1 MTEIIKKTIGR
12 AGRRPKITKKR
23 ERKIGLPPGTPIFI
37 GRKKI
42 EKVRIFLIEYNEEF
56 YNEAEFQSATECFPI
71 KEKKTISWINI
82 TGLHDVSIL
91 EEVAKNFDLH
101 PLLLEDVL
109 NTDQRPKMDD
119 YDNHIYSVLKML
131 DFDDE
136 RQSIVI
142 EQVSLILGSNYVIS
156 FQEQPEDV
164 FDPVRDRIK
173 SKKGKIRSYG
183 ADHLFYALLDVII
196 DHYFTIL
203 EKLSDHIELLEEEVV
218 TDPTIRTLQA
228 IHMLKTNIIFLRK
241 AVWPLRELISLLE
254 RSGSKM
260 ITTNTQKYLR
270 DVYDH
275 TIQVIDT
282 VETLRDIVSGMLDI
296 YLSSLSNKMNEVMK
310 VLTIISTIVIPMTV
324 ISGIYG
330 MNFASMPELSWPLG
344 YPMALFFMLIIA
356 IVMITFFWRKN
367 WL

>member
-1 MTEIIKKTIGR
+1 MSGIFKKTMGISK
-12 AGRRPKITKKR
+12 RRPRITKKR
-23 ERKIGLPPGTPIFI
+23 ERKVGLPPGTPVFI

-42 EKVRIFLIEYNEEF
+42 EKVKIFRIEYNEEI
-56 YNEAEFQSATECFPI
+56 YDEAELPTPAECFPFKDKPI
-71 KEKKTISWINI
+71 VTWVNI
-82 TGLHDVSIL
+82 TGLHDISIL
-91 EEVAKNFDLH
+91 ENLGKNYDLH
-101 PLLLEDVL
+101 PLLLEDIL

-119 YDNHIYSVLKML
+119 YEKYIYSVLKML
-131 DFDDE
+131 DFDDQ
-136 RQSIVI
+136 RQSIII
-142 EQVSLILGSNYVIS
+142 EQVSLIVGSNYVIS
-156 FQEQPEDV
+156 FQEKPEDI

-173 SKKGKIRSYG
+173 NKKGKIRSYG
-183 ADHLFYALLDVII
+183 ADHLFYALIDVII
-196 DHYFTIL
+196 DHYFIIL
-203 EKLSDHIELLEEEVV
+203 EKLSDKIELLEEEVV
-218 TDPTIRTLQA
+218 TDPTIETLQA

-241 AVWPLRELISLLE
+241 AVWPLRELISRLE
-254 RSGSKM
+254 RSGSEL
-260 ITTNTQKYLR
+260 ITSSTQKYLR

-310 VLTIISTIVIPMTV
+310 VLTVISTIVIPMTV

-344 YPMALFFMLIIA
+344 YPMALFFMLVIA
-356 IVMITFFWRKN
+356 IVMITYFWRKN